1 MKRTTLLDNKKVEK
15 QRALVLK
22 RMGLVR
28 SALFALCDSFLVRAG
43 DDDTDPMWIKFY
55 EIQMSIYL
63 LGKKNLEVSPPEGD
77 MVHDLIKDVWGDV
90 KSYMEKSPFGPV
102 ENVDQL
108 FKTIQIDFPWDVL
121 VSQSDLGQFDLG
133 QPALGQSDP
142 EMEKKFLV
150 VSK

>member
-1 MKRTTLLDNKKVEK
+1 MIIFALLIREVDMKLTTKLNEKKVEK

-43 DDDTDPMWIKFY
+43 DDDNDPMWIKFY

-63 LGKKNLEVSPPEGD
+63 LGKKNLEVTPPEGD
-77 MVHDLIKDVWGDV
+77 MVHDLIKDVWTDV
-90 KSYMEKSPFGPV
+90 KAYMEKSPFGPI
-102 ENVDQL
+102 ENVDQW
-108 FKTIQIDFPWDVL
+108 FKTIQIDFPWDIL
-121 VSQSDLGQFDLG
+121 VSQ
-133 QPALGQSDP
+133 PDP
-142 EMEKKFLV
+142 ETDEKFLV

>member
-133 QPALGQSDP
+133 QPDLGQSDP